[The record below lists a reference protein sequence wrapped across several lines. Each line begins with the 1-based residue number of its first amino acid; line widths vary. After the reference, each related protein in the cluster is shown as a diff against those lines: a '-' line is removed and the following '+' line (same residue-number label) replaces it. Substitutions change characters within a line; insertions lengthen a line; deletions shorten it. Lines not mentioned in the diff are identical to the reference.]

1 MILRHTDKQGILTP
15 TTKAALE
22 KAEAARA
29 TLIQMVQGPQ
39 GNDAK
44 VAAFLPYAIGRFKTL
59 IDDLANVTQAPGRS
73 SVRPAAND
81 AGEGDRAPSDGGWG
95 RTLPDSGSDGGLCR
109 ITAAGDG

>member
-59 IDDLANVTQAPGRS
+59 IDDLANVTQ
-73 SVRPAAND
+73 
-81 AGEGDRAPSDGGWG
+81 
-95 RTLPDSGSDGGLCR
+95 L
-109 ITAAGDG
+109 